1 MVLLLLGNL
10 FVKVSV
16 ELSNHLFVRLFEFFD
31 FFGMSGFEFLN
42 LIRGRL
48 AQTCSQ
54 CRKFSLMSR
63 LHCPLPFLVI
73 GPYLPRSL
81 T

>member
-10 FVKVSV
+10 FIKVCV
-16 ELSNHLFVRLFEFFD
+16 ELGNHLLVRLFKLFD
-31 FFGMSGFEFLN
+31 FFGMLGFEFLN

-48 AQTCSQ
+48 AQTRSQ

-63 LHCPLPFLVI
+63 LHCPLSFLVI